1 MLSWKHSCWLTWV
14 VLLEQIVQDLLM
26 AICKTRSARCEFVAT
41 DACFEA
47 SALFTPQI
55 NCPTTDSLVRD
66 RECPSAPAKALRM
79 KSLIFQSAWCLHSC
93 KIGQQNTDIQSPLV
107 LPRDLHLLDERSSTN
122 LCDVSGQGFT
132 EQPER
137 IWRLFYSSKI
147 WYISIYFPV
156 LYIKY
161 LMYICILCIYILY
174 VYIYI
179 SETNLFNDR
188 VDGFLIHGVLFFHGR
203 FRWQR
208 CRGGDRW
215 HRRPFLKSESWKPK
229 NPAADIG
236 QGSLNYL
243 FGGIKLDANLWWF
256 WGISRKK

>member
-14 VLLEQIVQDLLM
+14 VVLLKQIVQDLLM

-66 RECPSAPAKALRM
+66 RECPSAPAKALCM

-93 KIGQQNTDIQSPLV
+93 KIGQQNIDIQSPLV

-137 IWRLFYSSKI
+137 IW
-147 WYISIYFPV
+147 
-156 LYIKY
+156 
-161 LMYICILCIYILY
+161 
-174 VYIYI
+174 
-179 SETNLFNDR
+179 T
-188 VDGFLIHGVLFFHGR
+188 LFFIHQR
-203 FRWQR
+203 FDIFLFISQR
-208 CRGGDRW
+208 CT
-215 HRRPFLKSESWKPK
+215 
-229 NPAADIG
+229 
-236 QGSLNYL
+236 
-243 FGGIKLDANLWWF
+243 
-256 WGISRKK
+256 